1 MRRIAFRDS
10 IGACEKILAGM
21 PNPPEIVHAGDKAFY
36 SPATDPVTMPPRGLF
51 ENAEEYW
58 STLWHECGGHATG
71 HPNRLNRDSIKE
83 AAPFGSAI
91 YSVEEIVAEM
101 TAAYLCGVNGIEN
114 RTIDNSAAY
123 IGGWLT

>member
-1 MRRIAFRDS
+1 MREDSCRNAEPAGDRARWRQGFLLAGDRPGYDAAARPVRECRGILVNPLARMRRPRYRS
-10 IGACEKILAGM
+10 SE
-21 PNPPEIVHAGDKAFY
+21 
-36 SPATDPVTMPPRGLF
+36 SPQ
-51 ENAEEYW
+51 
-58 STLWHECGGHATG
+58 S
-71 HPNRLNRDSIKE
+71 RLDQE

-101 TAAYLCGVNGIEN
+101 RAAYLCGVTGIEN